1 MTRTLIAASAAALL
15 ALGSFPSAL
24 SPSAFAQDLDDA
36 ADAAAAAASEA
47 AEEIQDSAPPAPPNL
62 DPQPVPAEQRDALLT
77 EIDAYLSELDVL
89 TGSFFQIEP
98 TGVVS
103 PGSFWIDRP
112 GMLRFEY
119 AAPHPFTLISDGGD
133 YYVWDHELEEVN
145 SRVPLRE
152 TPLYMFLK
160 RDVALGRDADVL
172 ALTET
177 PGELALTLK
186 DRDERVEGTLT
197 LVFARPALELRRFS
211 TTDGSGAES
220 EIVLT
225 DTARDG
231 SVDPALFAVPRERRR
246 ERR

>member
-1 MTRTLIAASAAALL
+1 MNTQMTRTLLLAGVVSLAALAAASA
-15 ALGSFPSAL
+15 
-24 SPSAFAQDLDDA
+24 QDAPDPN
-36 ADAAAAAASEA
+36 DAAAAAAAEA
-47 AEEIQDSAPPAPPNL
+47 AADVIADPPPVPA
-62 DPQPVPAEQRDALLT
+62 DVTPQPVPADQQAALLA
-77 EIDAYLSELDVL
+77 EIDAYMEDLDVL

-112 GMLRFEY
+112 GLMRFEY
-119 AAPHPFTLISDGGD
+119 AAPHPFTLIADGGD

-152 TPLYMFLK
+152 TPLNMFLK
-160 RDVALGRDADVL
+160 RDVELARDADVL

-177 PGELALTLK
+177 PGELSLTLK
-186 DRDERVEGTLT
+186 DRDERVQGTLT

-211 TTDGSGAES
+211 TTDGAGAES
-220 EIVLT
+220 EIVLS
-225 DTARDG
+225 DTVRG
-231 SVDPALFAVPRERRR
+231 GNVDPALFFVPREERR